1 MKQSAGFTQS
11 ITSWHQEEAFFSP
24 LHWQNGSSGPNN
36 ARTDIMALCMR
47 GIKVTPAEMVP
58 PTWHVSKGLEMKQI
72 LVFFF
77 FFSFFFLE
85 TCLK

>member
-11 ITSWHQEEAFFSP
+11 ITLCHQEEAFFFFL

-36 ARTDIMALCMR
+36 ARRDIMAQCMK
-47 GIKVTPAEMVP
+47 GIKVTPSEMVK

-72 LVFFF
+72 
-77 FFSFFFLE
+77 
-85 TCLK
+85 